1 MTTLITSSANALGL
15 NLFSN
20 NQIKANQKSLKS
32 YSSQKLFT
40 NQLSKVKGGDDDIL
54 IVEVIGG

>member
-15 NLFSN
+15 NLFAN
-20 NQIKANQKSLKS
+20 NQVKANQKSLQD
-32 YSSQKLFT
+32 YSNQKLFR